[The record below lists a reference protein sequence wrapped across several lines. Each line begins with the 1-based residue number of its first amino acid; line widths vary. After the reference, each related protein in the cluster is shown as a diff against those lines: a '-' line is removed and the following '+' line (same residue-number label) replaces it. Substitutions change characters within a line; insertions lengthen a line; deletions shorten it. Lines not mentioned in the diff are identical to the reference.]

1 MCPWLYT
8 NISNL
13 IQLSI
18 ISNSYN
24 YILIQYYHLILD
36 GESIK
41 LLIEIIA
48 KLLLKRKVNYN
59 KYNAFSDGVKLL
71 EKKIPKNKELKEL
84 EEYNFKRFF
93 STTSNTFGEVKKL
106 PFKLEIKPIL
116 LFGSKHNINIS
127 VFIQYCLSKALL
139 TVTKDDINYGL
150 VNSNRAMLDNDT
162 RLLLGNIINVLNHF
176 YKKMILKISRILRKN
191 I

>member
-1 MCPWLYT
+1 M
-8 NISNL
+8 
-13 IQLSI
+13 SI